1 MDFKTFIK
9 KEMQK
14 IISKVRVSDGSFFF
28 RYFYNSYYEIKS
40 ERRAKNEQTD

>member
-1 MDFKTFIK
+1 MDFKTFGK

-28 RYFYNSYYEIKS
+28 AIFTIPIMK
-40 ERRAKNEQTD
+40 